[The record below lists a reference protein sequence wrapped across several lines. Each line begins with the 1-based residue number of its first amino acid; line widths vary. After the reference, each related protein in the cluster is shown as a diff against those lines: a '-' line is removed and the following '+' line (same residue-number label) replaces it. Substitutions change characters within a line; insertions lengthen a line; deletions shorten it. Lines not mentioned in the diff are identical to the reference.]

1 MDVATPAKATTIK
14 IAIGAIASDK
24 ENIESGA
31 KGNNV
36 IAKQIITRA
45 PLAEGERK
53 SNAKFSA
60 DKRHNRQRMG
70 TVTVLWFWHASADL
84 RDQRRV
90 NITAQMTTAAI
101 IHMGM
106 RKPILPPN

>member
-14 IAIGAIASDK
+14 IAIGAIASEK

-31 KGNNV
+31 NGNGV
-36 IAKQIITRA
+36 IAKQITTRV

-60 DKRHNRQRMG
+60 DKRHNRQRMD
-70 TVTVLWFWHASADL
+70 TL
-84 RDQRRV
+84 
-90 NITAQMTTAAI
+90 TALVFGA
-101 IHMGM
+101 
-106 RKPILPPN
+106 P